1 MGRYIDADALVQDLK
16 EQYEDVF
23 GKIKKEVRPEDF
35 YIERNHA
42 YYASLVDKELNILFD
57 YLDEIPTADVAEVKH
72 GEWVIKSETIQLF
85 DDVDEE
91 LYVECPFCK
100 RTFYVPFEFE
110 DEKIIAYAK
119 KHYPYCN
126 CGAKMD
132 GGVKDGKIC

>member
-1 MGRYIDADALVQDLK
+1 MVRYVDIDKAIEEARLAYCKDCNNYSGARCRACAFDDAMLQI
-16 EQYEDVF
+16 ED
-23 GKIKKEVRPEDF
+23 
-35 YIERNHA
+35 A
-42 YYASLVDKELNILFD
+42 
-57 YLDEIPTADVAEVKH
+57 PTADVAEVKH

-85 DDVDEE
+85 EEVDEE

-126 CGAKMD
+126 CGAKMKGD
-132 GGVKDGKIC
+132 EQ